1 MNERILKYFQ
11 NTLSFSERLLLF
23 REIEKDQALKKQFA
37 ECQNMQALLSLFSTC
52 GDKEEAQ
59 ASYKRFHKHV
69 KSKRMYVGI
78 VKTMKYA
85 AAILLLIACT
95 YQFSIWRFSYELQDN
110 FQTQTNTLYV
120 PAGQRASITLQ
131 DGTVVWL
138 NAQSTLT
145 YPSHFYGKERAVSI
159 IGEAFFEV
167 AKDTKK
173 PFIVSTQ
180 DMRLQV
186 LGTKFNVYSY
196 PDAKQI
202 KTSLIEG
209 AVQVCYRNNKVVLKP
224 NEESI
229 IQGEKL
235 IVRDVQNFDML
246 SWLNGIYSF
255 NNERLADIVHKLELY
270 YDVTINIVSPKLKD
284 IYYTCKFR
292 QRDGIEQ
299 ILYTIQKIHHFKI
312 EIDKDNNVIT
322 LK

>member
-1 MNERILKYFQ
+1 MDERILKYFQ
-11 NTLSFSERLLLF
+11 NKLESNERLQLL
-23 REIEKDQALKKQFA
+23 REIKKCEDLKKQFA
-37 ECQNMQALLSLFSTC
+37 EYQNMQALLNLSAYAE
-52 GDKEEAQ
+52 DKEEGKTNYLHFQ
-59 ASYKRFHKHV
+59 KRIRRKEMHIWLTKA
-69 KSKRMYVGI
+69 
-78 VKTMKYA
+78 MKYA
-85 AAILLLIACT
+85 AVIFILIVGT
-95 YQFSIWRFSYELQDN
+95 YQLSIWYMSRQLQND
-110 FQTQTNTLYV
+110 FQMQTNTLYV

-145 YPSHFYGKERAVSI
+145 YPSHFCGKERTVSI

-167 AKDTKK
+167 AKDKEK

-180 DMRLQV
+180 DMKLQV

-209 AVQVCYRNNKVVLKP
+209 SVLVCYRNNKVVLKP
-224 NEESI
+224 NEEI
-229 IQGEKL
+229 VTQGEKL
-235 IVRDVQNFDML
+235 IIRNMQNSDML
-246 SWLNGIYSF
+246 LWLDGIYSF

-270 YDVTINIVSPKLKD
+270 YDITINIANPKLKD
-284 IYYTCKFR
+284 ICYTCKFR

-312 EIDKDNNVIT
+312 EIDKDNNMIT